1 MKDPQSKF
9 LLKLGVGTALIY
21 LAWLA
26 PGMYSVDCNGML
38 AVAESICTKHS
49 VAVPAG
55 LGIPGRGGLLY
66 SNWYPLLS
74 ILAVPFVEVGRILAH
89 LVRMP
94 FHYVAAIFALALEGL
109 IAAAAVAMVAGL
121 ALRLG
126 SDRAGARLAAVSY
139 AFGTIALA
147 YARTFHSEPLLALL
161 TMASLFYA
169 MQNANKGVGYSSA
182 CSALAVLA
190 KPTGIVVGPIVAA
203 YFLLKRRD
211 ARAALLGVGGTL
223 AGLSLYCAY
232 NYYRFEH
239 LFAFGQ
245 PNVFSLSNVPA
256 GLLGL
261 VASPGWGL
269 VWFCPPLLLAI
280 PGARKALE
288 KCRLEGFALLVVFLT
303 YLLVYSLW
311 LEWRGGWAWG
321 PRLLM
326 PAIAVMAPVTGLLT
340 GRLRHALVILTVLG
354 FIINAPTLFSYYQR
368 YYSERND
375 QGLSMDAWDLQTS
388 PILHAWPAAFR
399 ETRDAL
405 DTPVTGLVNGLDSG
419 PSNHVATSKALRVI
433 ALWWWFLPVA
443 HIARWV
449 GMAVSAVLTSLGI
462 WLIAASTRG
471 TKREPVGTLAE
482 ERVDSPLPASSF

>member
-9 LLKLGVGTALIY
+9 MLKLGVGTALIY

-49 VAVPAG
+49 IAVPVG
-55 LGIPGRGGLLY
+55 LGVPGRGGLLY
-66 SNWYPLLS
+66 SIWYPLLS
-74 ILAVPFVEVGRILAH
+74 ILAVPFVELGGILAH

-109 IAAAAVAMVAGL
+109 IAAAAVAFVAGL

-126 SDRAGARLAAVSY
+126 SDRAGARLAAMSY

-169 MQNANKGVGYSSA
+169 MENTGRGAGYSA
-182 CSALAVLA
+182 AGSALAVLA

-211 ARAALLGVGGTL
+211 ARSALLAVGGTL

-245 PNVFSLSNVPA
+245 PNAFSLSNIPA
-256 GLLGL
+256 GLLGFIL
-261 VASPGWGL
+261 SPGWGL
-269 VWFCPPLLLAI
+269 FWFCPPLLLVI
-280 PGARKALE
+280 PGTRKALE
-288 KCRLEGFALLVVFLT
+288 KCPLEALALVIVFLT

-311 LEWRGGWAWG
+311 FEWRGGWAWG
-321 PRLLM
+321 PRLLV
-326 PAIAVMAPVTGLLT
+326 PAIAVLMPVTGLLT
-340 GRLRHALVILTVLG
+340 GRLRRALVILTVVG
-354 FIINAPTLFSYYQR
+354 FILNGPTLFSYYQR

-375 QGLSMDAWDLQTS
+375 QGLGMEAWDIQSS
-388 PILHAWPAAFR
+388 PLLHAWPAAFR
-399 ETRDAL
+399 ETGDAVH
-405 DTPVTGLVNGLDSG
+405 TPVKSLVDGLDSG
-419 PSNHVATSKALRVI
+419 PSNRVAASKALRVV

-443 HIARWV
+443 HISRWIGV
-449 GMAVSAVLTSLGI
+449 AVSAVLTSLGI
-462 WLIAASTRG
+462 WLIGTSTCLPRPEPTG
-471 TKREPVGTLAE
+471 TPAG
-482 ERVDSPLPASSF
+482 DSAGS